1 MTVTFDPFDPTF
13 QADPYP
19 QWTALREQDP
29 VHETPFG
36 LWLLSR
42 YDDVAR
48 FVRDPALSAEEG
60 RARPNPV
67 FDAVRAL
74 AGIDPTVERPGSK
87 AMLNRD
93 APDHTRL
100 RRLVSKAFTP
110 KRIEELRPRVQQ
122 LVDDALDALAA
133 SGGGDLIAGLAF
145 PLPFLVISEMLGMP
159 DTDRIQLREWSGTLV
174 RSLEPIADPEVLKAV
189 AAANLN
195 MRSLISDVIEWKRK
209 EPGADL
215 LTALIQ
221 AEENGDVLGDD
232 ELVEQVILLYV
243 AGHETTVNLIGN
255 GTLALLRHPD
265 QLKRL
270 SDDPSLITT
279 AVEEFLRFDPP
290 VQMTRRITLSDVEVG
305 GRTIPEGSFVG
316 LIIAAANR
324 DPRHFGDSADALDVA
339 RADANQHLAFGGGIH
354 HCLGAALA
362 RIEGQCALGS
372 LVSRFPHVQPDG
384 EPEWNGRINLR
395 GMDRL
400 PVAL

>member
-1 MTVTFDPFDPTF
+1 MSVTFDPFAPGF

-36 LWLLSR
+36 LWMLTR

-48 FVRDPALSAEEG
+48 FVREPGLSAEEG

-67 FDAVRAL
+67 FEAVRVM
-74 AGIDPTVERPGSK
+74 AGIDPQAERPGSK

-122 LVDDALDALAA
+122 LVDSALDDMAA
-133 SGGGDLIAGLAF
+133 QGGGDLIGGLAF

-174 RSLEPIADPEVLKAV
+174 RALEPIADPEVLKAV
-189 AAANLN
+189 ASASDS
-195 MRSLISDVIEWKRK
+195 MRALIRDVIEWKRK
-209 EPGADL
+209 EPATDL

-221 AEENGDVLGDD
+221 AEENGDVLDDD
-232 ELVEQVILLYV
+232 ELVEQVILIYV

-265 QLKRL
+265 QLQRL
-270 SDDPSLITT
+270 VADPSLITS
-279 AVEEFLRFDPP
+279 AVEEMLRFDPP
-290 VQMTRRITLSDVEVG
+290 VQMTRRITLADVEVG
-305 GRTIPEGSFVG
+305 GRTVPEGSFVG

-324 DPRHFGDSADALDVA
+324 DPRHFGDAADSFDVG
-339 RADANQHLAFGGGIH
+339 RTDANQHLAFGGGIH

-362 RIEGQCALGS
+362 RIEGQCAIGS
-372 LVSRFPHVQPDG
+372 LVARFPHMQAAG
-384 EPEWNGRINLR
+384 EPVWNGRINLR
-395 GMDRL
+395 GMDQL